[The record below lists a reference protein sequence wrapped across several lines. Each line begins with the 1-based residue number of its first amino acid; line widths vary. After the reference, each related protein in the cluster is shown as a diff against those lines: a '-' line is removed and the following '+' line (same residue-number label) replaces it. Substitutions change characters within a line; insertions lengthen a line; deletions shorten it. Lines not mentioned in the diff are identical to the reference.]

1 MDLATVTGLVLGIS
15 LVTTAIMLG
24 GDLGMFINPPSV
36 LIVIGG
42 TISAMFVRHRM
53 SEVFG
58 SISIMMKAFVVNQAK
73 PEDMIGQL
81 IDMANI
87 ARKDGILAL
96 ERIKSDDPFLQSA
109 VNHCVDGA
117 DPDFLR
123 DVLTKDLEYLAD
135 RHQKGIDLWDGVG
148 DSAPAFGMIG
158 TLIGLVQ
165 MLATMDDPSAVG
177 PAMAVALLTTLY
189 GSLIANLFAIPLTS
203 KLTMYSREE
212 QMIRQ
217 VIIDGMIG
225 IQKGVNPRMLQEAL
239 KAALPP
245 KMRDAV

>member
-1 MDLATVTGLVLGIS
+1 MDLATVIGIVMGFA
-15 LVTTAIMLG
+15 LILMAIMLG
-24 GDLGMFINPPSV
+24 GDLVMFINVPSL

-42 TISAMFVRHRM
+42 TIAAMFIKHKM
-53 SEVFG
+53 SDVFG
-58 SISIMMKAFVVNQAK
+58 SVGVVMKAFLVK
-73 PEDMIGQL
+73 PQNPEQTIGQL

-96 ERIKSDDPFLQSA
+96 EKVKSEDAFLQGA

-117 DPDFLR
+117 DPEFLES
-123 DVLTKDLEYLAD
+123 VLRKDLEYLAS
-135 RHQKGIDLWDGVG
+135 RHGRGVAIWEGIGET
-148 DSAPAFGMIG
+148 APAFGMIG

-165 MLATMDDPSAVG
+165 MLATMDDPSSIG

-189 GSLIANLFAIPLTS
+189 GSIFANVVAIPLAV
-203 KLTMYSREE
+203 KLQMYSAEE
-212 QMIRQ
+212 QVVREI
-217 VIIDGMIG
+217 IIDGMIG

-245 KMRDAV
+245 SQRDAD

>member
-1 MDLATVTGLVLGIS
+1 MDLATVIGIVLGFGLI
-15 LVTTAIMLG
+15 LMAIMLG
-24 GDLGMFINPPSV
+24 GELGMFINVPSL

-42 TISAMFVRHRM
+42 TIAAMFIKHKM
-53 SEVFG
+53 SDVFG
-58 SISIMMKAFVVNQAK
+58 SVGIMMKAFLVKQENPDQV
-73 PEDMIGQL
+73 IGQL

-96 ERIKSDDPFLQSA
+96 EKVKSDDPFLQGA

-117 DPDFLR
+117 DPEFLEG
-123 DVLTKDLEYLAD
+123 VLNKDLEYLAD
-135 RHQKGIDLWDGVG
+135 RHAKGIAIWEGIG
-148 DSAPAFGMIG
+148 ETAPAFGMIG

-165 MLATMDDPSAVG
+165 MLATMDDPSSIG

-189 GSLIANLFAIPLTS
+189 GSIFANVIAIPIAV
-203 KLTMYSREE
+203 KLDMYSKDE
-212 QMIRQ
+212 QMTRQ
-217 VIIDGMIG
+217 IIIDGMIG

-245 KMRDAV
+245 SMRDGE